1 MLRESKVSED
11 KEFKE
16 FQTILVAAGVVESQ
30 GQDIPSSSVPS
41 SRKSLDDLFA
51 PIQPLKNKKGTF
63 SKKNTSLTMVSPL
76 ISIGVSY
83 KKKRKT
89 RSGWRKK

>member
-51 PIQPLKNKKGTF
+51 PVQLPKNQEGHIF
-63 SKKNTSLTMVSPL
+63 QEEHLTDHGPQL
-76 ISIGVSY
+76 
-83 KKKRKT
+83 
-89 RSGWRKK
+89 